1 MTVYI
6 ADDEKN
12 ICTLLKRLI
21 DWEGLNLSLAG
32 EANDGRTAWAEILEI
47 KPDIVIID
55 IKMPE
60 MNGYEATS
68 EIRKSSADIPIIAVT
83 AYAFTEDEKRILEN
97 GFNGYLS
104 KPIKAQTLLQ
114 KIKEF
119 LN

>member
-1 MTVYI
+1 MGDVI
-6 ADDEKN
+6 DDRPLILVAEDN
-12 ICTLLKRLI
+12 ASNYLLIEILLKHTYRLI
-21 DWEGLNLSLAG
+21 HPQL
-32 EANDGRTAWAEILEI
+32 ILM
-47 KPDIVIID
+47 D

>member
-1 MTVYI
+1 MI
-6 ADDEKN
+6 E
-12 ICTLLKRLI
+12 ILLKHTYRLI
-21 DWEGLNLSLAG
+21 HAQNGR
-32 EANDGRTAWAEILEI
+32 EAVAFFQSHHPQLILM
-47 KPDIVIID
+47 D

-60 MNGYEATS
+60 MNGYEVTS

>member
-60 MNGYEATS
+60 MDGLEVIQRVKAIQP
-68 EIRKSSADIPIIAVT
+68 EIAFVLISGHREFE
-83 AYAFTEDEKRILEN
+83 YAHAAIRY
-97 GFNGYLS
+97 GV
-104 KPIKAQTLLQ
+104 
-114 KIKEF
+114 
-119 LN
+119 